1 MINSYGNKVGPIR
14 IESRSPRNSVYL
26 TLSWGK
32 LIKKKKKKELKL
44 ESKRKNLKE
53 EQPANSSRVD

>member
-1 MINSYGNKVGPIR
+1 VKIN
-14 IESRSPRNSVYL
+14 
-26 TLSWGK
+26 
-32 LIKKKKKKELKL
+32 KKEGKKRV

>member
-1 MINSYGNKVGPIR
+1 VKIN
-14 IESRSPRNSVYL
+14 
-26 TLSWGK
+26 
-32 LIKKKKKKELKL
+32 KKEEEKKRV